1 MLLAG
6 DIGGTHARLALLAP
20 DGRVTRR
27 EVFESRTFASLEA
40 VLRAFL
46 GKPAPRVTAAAFGVA
61 GPVVHGRC
69 VATNL
74 PWVIDSRVLARK
86 LGIRKVTLLNDLVAL
101 SFGALSV
108 SRSKVRPLG
117 GAGAPKKKGANV
129 AVIAAGTGLGEAMLV
144 WDEEGDRFVPSPTE
158 GGHTDFAPSNELEAE
173 LLVFLRGRF
182 GHVSGERILSG
193 SGLGNLYDFFRQA
206 RSVGETTSNAQALE
220 AAPDRNAAIA
230 ELGQEGKSHAATQAV
245 DLFARIYGAEAGNL
259 ALKTL
264 AVGGVYVCGN
274 IAAKMLPVL
283 ERGTFRAAFE
293 DKGRFRGL
301 MEKVP
306 VAVVLDSDVGLAGAR
321 HVARGSYSPR
331 SRR

>member
-6 DIGGTHARLALLAP
+6 DIGGTRARLTLLAP
-20 DGRVTRR
+20 DGRIARR
-27 EVFESRTFASLEA
+27 EVFESGAFPSLEA

-46 GKPAPRVTAAAFGVA
+46 GKPAPRLTAAAFGVA

-74 PWVIDSRVLARK
+74 PWVIDARVLQRK
-86 LGIRKVTLLNDLVAL
+86 LAIGKVTLLNDLVAL
-101 SFGALSV
+101 SLGALGV
-108 SRSKVRPLG
+108 APSKLRALG
-117 GAGAPKKKGANV
+117 KAGLPKKKGANV
-129 AVIAAGTGLGEAMLV
+129 AVIAAGTGLGEAMLI
-144 WDEEGDRFVPSPTE
+144 WDAEAQRFVASPTE
-158 GGHTDFAPSNELEAE
+158 GGHTDFGPSDELEAE
-173 LLVFLRGRF
+173 LLVFLRARF

-193 SGLGNLYDFFRQA
+193 SGLGNLYDFFREA
-206 RSVGETTSNAQALE
+206 RSLGETASNAQALE

-230 ELGQEGKSHAATQAV
+230 ELGQAGRSRAATQAV
-245 DLFARIYGAEAGNL
+245 ELFARIYGSEAGNL

-264 AVGGVYVCGN
+264 AVGGVFVCGN

-283 ERGTFRAAFE
+283 DRGTFRKAFE

-306 VAVVLDSDVGLAGAR
+306 VAVVLDSDVGLAGAKR
-321 HVARGSYSPR
+321 VAMSSRR
-331 SRR
+331 SRT

>member
-1 MLLAG
+1 VLLAG
-6 DIGGTHARLALLAP
+6 DIGGTRARLTLLAP

-27 EVFESRTFASLEA
+27 EVFESHTFSSLEA
-40 VLRAFL
+40 VVRTFL

-74 PWVIDSRVLARK
+74 PWVIDERALEHKLAIK
-86 LGIRKVTLLNDLVAL
+86 KVTLLNDLVAL
-101 SFGALSV
+101 SLGALSV
-108 SRSKVRPLG
+108 TRSKLRPLG
-117 GAGAPKKKGANV
+117 GAGAPKKKGANI

-144 WDEEGDRFVPSPTE
+144 WDEVGDRFVPSPTE
-158 GGHTDFAPSNELEAE
+158 GGHTDFAPSNELEAD

-206 RSVGETTSNAQALE
+206 RSVGETTSNADALE
-220 AAPDRNAAIA
+220 AAPDRNATIA

-283 ERGTFRAAFE
+283 ERGAFRAAFE
-293 DKGRFRGL
+293 DKGRFRSL

-321 HVARGSYSPR
+321 RMAMGSSPPR